1 MLRLL
6 GRIEEVRLWWGYT
19 GQQEWTIMNQVESPY
34 VTQIG
39 DCKMETSGIG
49 FSWWLRQDQLLTR
62 VSQRRELH
70 SEAMSVRALSWFWH
84 NQLAGH
90 LITCESS
97 CSRPTLCPGALLTFG
112 IYSSFV
118 DNSTACSLNL
128 RISAIS
134 TILTLYAFLDH
145 NHDFL
150 DSPNCTKCKSQYT
163 NSHMEKM

>member
-1 MLRLL
+1 M
-6 GRIEEVRLWWGYT
+6 RIPWAT
-19 GQQEWTIMNQVESPY
+19 GMNHYGPGGKTFKKHIRHDLKSP
-34 VTQIG
+34 VG

-90 LITCESS
+90 LIICGSS
-97 CSRPTLCPGALLTFG
+97 CSRPTLSPGALLTFG

-128 RISAIS
+128 RISTSS

-150 DSPNCTKCKSQYT
+150 DSPNCTKYKSQYT